1 MKKEYITLE
10 NVYNALTE
18 EQRQEI
24 KDLLK
29 ANQNNK

>member
-10 NVYNALTE
+10 NVYNALTP